1 MITAD
6 FKNVTRNLIYIFKTY
21 GKKER
26 FNEGDIVFIRKERT
40 DTLYLIERGVIRV
53 YLPYSDG
60 TERTL
65 CYFSENTIIGEDA
78 FTPPSERI
86 VCTDSLTKTEVYKLS
101 AKKLI
106 QEASV
111 NQHLITEI
119 LSYFMYKISLLH
131 SWIFY
136 AQFQKNEEKLACL
149 LYTLSLSNTSVELS
163 HHQMASVTGM
173 SRITATKI
181 LNSFVKKGL
190 VSVKYKKTKI
200 LDQENL
206 RSIFKDKCFY

>member
-1 MITAD
+1 
-6 FKNVTRNLIYIFKTY
+6 
-21 GKKER
+21 
-26 FNEGDIVFIRKERT
+26 
-40 DTLYLIERGVIRV
+40 
-53 YLPYSDG
+53 
-60 TERTL
+60 
-65 CYFSENTIIGEDA
+65 
-78 FTPPSERI
+78 
-86 VCTDSLTKTEVYKLS
+86 
-101 AKKLI
+101 
-106 QEASV
+106 
-111 NQHLITEI
+111 
-119 LSYFMYKISLLH
+119 MYKISLLH

>member
-1 MITAD
+1 MLL
-6 FKNVTRNLIYIFKTY
+6 F
-21 GKKER
+21 
-26 FNEGDIVFIRKERT
+26 RK
-40 DTLYLIERGVIRV
+40 Y
-53 YLPYSDG
+53 
-60 TERTL
+60 
-65 CYFSENTIIGEDA
+65 IIGEDA